1 MNNKENIINHTRA
14 KRITRIYS
22 NTQKPN
28 SHFSHPKIS
37 RLKASAWSRLNR
49 VIKQARK
56 SGYWMLRDTYA
67 NAKERIREIQ
77 TVEQYEDF
85 ISDTNRIAKQLYAA
99 IERNQQAP
107 YFKKI

>member
-1 MNNKENIINHTRA
+1 MENKENIINHTRA

-22 NTQKPN
+22 NMRKSN
-28 SHFSHPKIS
+28 VHFDHPKIS
-37 RLKASAWSRLNR
+37 RLKASARSSLNR
-49 VIKQARK
+49 VINQARK
-56 SGYWMLRDTYA
+56 SGYWMLRDTYTD
-67 NAKERIREIQ
+67 AKERIQEIH
-77 TVEQYEDF
+77 TVGQYEDF

>member
-1 MNNKENIINHTRA
+1 MENIKNNVYDTRA

-22 NTQKPN
+22 NMRK
-28 SHFSHPKIS
+28 SSSRFSHPKIS
-37 RLKASAWSRLNR
+37 RLKASAWSSLNR

-56 SGYWMLRDTYA
+56 SGYWMLRDTYT
-67 NAKERIREIQ
+67 NAKERIREIH